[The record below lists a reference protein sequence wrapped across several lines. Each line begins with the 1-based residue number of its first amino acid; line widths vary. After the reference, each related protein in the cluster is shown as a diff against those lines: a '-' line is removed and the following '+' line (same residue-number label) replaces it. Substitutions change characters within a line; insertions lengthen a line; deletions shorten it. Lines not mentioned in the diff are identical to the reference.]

1 MKTKSFTSE
10 KVAKWLATFYKY
22 DTKEEYQ
29 DKLLAIRCMF
39 DADGDPEFW
48 NEVCDKAK
56 ELIDK
61 K

>member
-10 KVAKWLATFYKY
+10 KVAEWMATFYKFS
-22 DTKEEYQ
+22 TKEEYQ
-29 DKLLAIRCMF
+29 NELHAMRCIF
-39 DADGDPEFW
+39 DADNDPDFW
-48 NEVCDKAK
+48 DEVCQKAK

>member
-10 KVAKWLATFYKY
+10 KVAEWMATFYRY
-22 DTKEEYQ
+22 NTKEEYKNQ
-29 DKLLAIRCMF
+29 LQAIRCMF
-39 DADGDPEFW
+39 DADSDQEFRD
-48 NEVCDKAK
+48 EVCYKVK

>member
-10 KVAKWLATFYKY
+10 KVAKCLVTFYKY
-22 DTKEEYQ
+22 NTKVEYQ
-29 DKLLAIRCMF
+29 NQLHAIRCMF
-39 DADGDPEFW
+39 DADSDPEFW
-48 NEVCDKAK
+48 DEVCQKAK

>member
-10 KVAKWLATFYKY
+10 KVAEWMATFYRY
-22 DTKEEYQ
+22 NTKEEYKNQ
-29 DKLLAIRCMF
+29 LQAIRCMF
-39 DADGDPEFW
+39 DADSDQEFW
-48 NEVCDKAK
+48 DEVCYIVK

>member
-10 KVAKWLATFYKY
+10 KVAEWMATFYKY
-22 DTKEEYQ
+22 NTKEEYQ
-29 DKLLAIRCMF
+29 NQLHAISCMF
-39 DADGDPEFW
+39 DADNDPDFW
-48 NEVCDKAK
+48 DEVCQKAK